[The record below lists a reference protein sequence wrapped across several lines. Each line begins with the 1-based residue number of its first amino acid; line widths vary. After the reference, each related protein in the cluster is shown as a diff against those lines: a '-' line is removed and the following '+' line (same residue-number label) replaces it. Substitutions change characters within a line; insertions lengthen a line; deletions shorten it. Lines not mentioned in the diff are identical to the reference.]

1 MILRYRT
8 VDIEMDKW
16 NILRRLRR
24 AFEEIFGAARL
35 SHRESEQARVTWY

>member
-24 AFEEIFGAARL
+24 AFE
-35 SHRESEQARVTWY
+35 

>member
-1 MILRYRT
+1 MILRDRT

-24 AFEEIFGAARL
+24 AFEEMFGAARL
-35 SHRESEQARVTWY
+35 SRRESA